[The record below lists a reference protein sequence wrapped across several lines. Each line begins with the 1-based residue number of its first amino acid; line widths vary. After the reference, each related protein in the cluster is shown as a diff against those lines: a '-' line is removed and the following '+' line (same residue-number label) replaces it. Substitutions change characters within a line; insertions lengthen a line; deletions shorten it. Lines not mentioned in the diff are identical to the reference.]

1 MPSLPLLKALGL
13 NFSPNQLEVEPGSLV
28 EASNV
33 IIRRDNVIE
42 SRRGYALY
50 GTAMGSSSD
59 RCKQLIT
66 YKNKLIRHFSNRL
79 QYEDGLNNAGVTS
92 FFDFNEVVAGIPQ
105 TASISE
111 AEAGL
116 RIKSI
121 EANSNLYFTSSEGIR
136 KISAK
141 SSDAFSASNI
151 TQAGGVKALDAQG
164 FLNTSL
170 GDQSSFLPS
179 DSGVAYKVVWGT
191 KDANNNLILGT
202 PSDAV
207 TVINPLLDLTLRD
220 FSNLLLQLDNVTGYL
235 PKSSL
240 LDDVNYY
247 SSLSLP
253 LSATAIQLRDKMI
266 LLAKKLDEDLLF
278 ATDTGAGTSFL
289 PLNIS
294 GATVSSGAITVSFS
308 AGTATN
314 YFTPGDKINI
324 PTDTTTPIL
333 GFTSNGVSVDN
344 INTNQTVTAAAAGS
358 ITFTAKD
365 YTTTNPVG
373 VSGTITNI
381 STVGTL
387 GDGDVVL
394 TCSSHGLK
402 DTQIVEITGSNSVPK
417 IDGTYQIKYLSKD
430 TFSVNLKQS
439 YSTMSNA
446 ATNVTFQDAG
456 DTVTFASPHGL
467 LNGDSVVF
475 TTITTTTGIVINTRY
490 YVVNAA
496 TNTIQVASTLGGP
509 ALPLTNNG
517 TGVVVRALSE
527 NIVCANHGYVAND
540 TVSFSVTSATNEGV
554 TFPAGT
560 NITLSA
566 ATNLPHGLV
575 VGDRVIFTA
584 STISAVTINTTYY
597 VVAVGATTFQISAT
611 AGGTPITLTVGTGT
625 MNRLF
630 TSATYYVL
638 SSGLATNTFK
648 VSTTL
653 GGSPNVISGSGN
665 VAKAIPSAGT
675 GASWKVKI
683 DGFSTAKIE
692 SYEFR
697 SIEPPVEQK
706 DPATNDGLLSIQTYF
721 STILTTLQDF
731 ISSRGSNIVSSA
743 VYTTYLSGLD
753 YTSNASVTLKITI
766 PPVVSQY
773 SADNNPYFYQIY
785 RTSISSVSGVSTAN
799 DISII
804 QEYTQIDEK
813 FPTSAELSA
822 GLVTYLDTTAESVAT
837 TGANLY
843 TNERSGQGALQ
854 ANDVPPFALDINRF
868 KGYVFFSNTR
878 TRQRKSLSLIG
889 VASMVSSYNPSNPYK
904 LTISDGTTTNTYRF
918 VVGASEVTQLTC
930 GIASGLASSGTANYF
945 LLNSAN
951 DDTEYYV
958 WYKVGTAVDPLVS
971 GKTGIAVSV
980 NGTDLAPAVAQK
992 TADALNNNMV
1002 DFSASVVGAIVTITN
1017 QEVGAATDSSIGTLP
1032 GTFSIATTVQ
1042 GVGEDA
1048 ANKQVL
1054 LSSNISIGI
1063 AIEDTAKSL
1072 IRVIN
1077 KNASEIVNGFYISGT
1092 SSTPGA
1098 ILLEGRGLSLDEFY
1112 VMGSDSIIGQSFNPD
1127 LSPGTISIT
1136 AIGLGSS
1143 PLITTGSAHLL
1154 LNGDRIIIS
1163 NSNSTPSVDG
1173 VYEID
1178 YVNTTQFRIT
1188 PASAV
1193 TVVGTSAA
1201 FESILVAEG
1210 SSNEEQ
1216 PHRVYY
1222 SKYQEPEAVP
1232 ILNYFDIGATDK
1244 AILRIFPLR
1253 DSLFVFKQD
1262 GLYRISG
1269 ETTPFTVALFDS
1281 SCILI
1286 APDSVAVSNNQVY
1299 GWTTQGVS
1307 IITEAGVNIISRPID
1322 TEILKK
1328 ASSQFTNFSTATWGV
1343 GYESDNS
1350 YTVYTTNDI
1359 EDTEGTIGFRY
1370 SNLTSSWTTV
1380 DKTTTCGIV
1389 NPADD
1394 KLYLGAGD
1402 VNYIEKERK
1411 DFTRYDYSDRE
1422 LSFDIATGALSGDK
1436 ILLPIV
1442 SNLAVGDVVVQDQ
1455 TLTTFEFNSL
1465 LQKLDIDPGVP
1476 SSDYYST
1483 LAAQAGDDLRV
1494 KIEALATKLDSEV
1507 TPGYAAVIASLGG
1520 AILTA
1525 DIANPAEITTA
1536 AAHGLQSGRYVSI
1549 SGNTAGDVNG
1559 NFEATV
1565 TGSTTFTI
1573 PVDLLLAG
1581 TGGAFST
1588 LDDDF
1593 RDIKVCY
1600 NLIISR
1606 LNSDPIVSYSNYR
1619 PIDNNTIQEAIIV
1632 EINSASK
1639 TITLNLSIDYV
1650 VGPISIYKAIPC
1662 RYTYAPLT
1670 MGDPLGLKHIREAT
1684 IMFAN
1689 KAFTS
1694 AEMNFSTDLLPE
1706 IITVSFDGDGNGIF
1720 GHQNFGTG
1728 FFGGASNSA
1737 PFRTYIPRQCQ
1748 RCRYINVG
1756 FVHRTAREQFS
1767 VYGITLTGEVGQS
1780 TRAYR

>member
-13 NFSPNQLEVEPGSLV
+13 NFSPNQLEVQPGSLV

-42 SRRGYALY
+42 SRRGYGLY
-50 GTAMGSSSD
+50 GTAMGSISD

-79 QYEDGLNNAGVTS
+79 QYEDGLNNSGITS
-92 FFDFNEVVAGIPQ
+92 FFDFNEIVSGIPQ
-105 TASISE
+105 VASISE
-111 AEAGL
+111 AQSGL

-136 KISAK
+136 KISAR
-141 SSDAFSASNI
+141 SSDTFSASNI
-151 TQAGGVKALDAQG
+151 TQAGGVKALDAEG
-164 FLNTSL
+164 FLNTTL
-170 GDQSSFLPS
+170 GDQSSFLAS

-191 KDANNNLILGT
+191 KDANNNLVLGT

-240 LDDVNYY
+240 LDDTNYY
-247 SSLSLP
+247 STLSLP
-253 LSATAIQLRDKMI
+253 LLATSAQLRDNLI

-278 ATDTGAGTSFL
+278 ATDTGAGTSYL

-294 GATVSSGAITVSFS
+294 GATVSSGAVTVAFS

-314 YFTPGDKINI
+314 YFVSGDKINI
-324 PTDTTTPIL
+324 PTDTTASIL
-333 GFTSNGVSVDN
+333 GFTSNGVGVDS
-344 INTNQTVTAAAAGS
+344 INTNQLVTSVAAGN
-358 ITFTAKD
+358 IVFTAKD

-417 IDGTYQIKYLSKD
+417 IDGTYTIKYLSKD
-430 TFSVNLKQS
+430 TFSVNLKKS
-439 YSTMSNA
+439 YSTISNA
-446 ATNVTFQDAG
+446 ATAVTFQDAG
-456 DTVTFASPHGL
+456 DTVTLNSHGL

-475 TTITTTTGIVINTRY
+475 TVITTTTGISINTRY

-496 TNTIQVASTLGGP
+496 TNTFQVASSLGGA

-517 TGVVVRALSE
+517 TGTVVRALSE
-527 NIVCANHGYVAND
+527 NIVSTNHGYVAND

-575 VGDRVIFTA
+575 VGDRVLFTA
-584 STISAVTINTTYY
+584 STISAVTVNTVYY
-597 VVAVGATTFQISAT
+597 VVAAGATTFQISAT
-611 AGGTPITLTVGTGT
+611 ANGTPITLTAGTGT
-625 MNRLF
+625 MNRVF
-630 TSATYYVL
+630 TSTTYYVL
-638 SSGLATNTFK
+638 SSGLATNSFK

-665 VAKAIPSAGT
+665 VSKAIPTAAT
-675 GASWKVKI
+675 GASWKVII
-683 DGFSTAKIE
+683 DGTSTAKIE

-697 SIEPPVEQK
+697 SIEVPVEQD
-706 DPATNDGLLSIQTYF
+706 DPATNDQLLSIKDYL
-721 STILTTLQDF
+721 STVLTTLQDF
-731 ISSRGSNIVSSA
+731 ITARGSNIVSSA
-743 VYTTYLSGLD
+743 VYTAYLSGLD
-753 YTSNASVTLKITI
+753 VTTNASVTLKITI
-766 PPVVSQY
+766 PPIVAQY
-773 SADNNPYFYQIY
+773 SVDNNPYFYQIY
-785 RTSISSVSGVSTAN
+785 RTSISSVSGVSTIN
-799 DISII
+799 DIAII
-804 QEYTQIDEK
+804 QEYTQIEEK
-813 FPTSAELSA
+813 FPTSGELTL
-822 GLVTYLDTTAESVAT
+822 GLVTFVDDIAESIAG
-837 TGANLY
+837 TGAALY
-843 TNERSGQGALQ
+843 TNERSGQGGLQ
-854 ANDVPPFALDINRF
+854 ANDIPPYALDINRF

-889 VASMVSSYNPSNPYK
+889 VANMVSNYNSLNPYK

-918 VVGASEVTQLTC
+918 VVGVAEVTQLIC
-930 GIASGLASSGTANYF
+930 GAAGGLVSSGTANYF
-945 LLNSAN
+945 TINSAN
-951 DDTEYYV
+951 NETSYYV
-958 WYKVGTAVDPLVS
+958 WYKVGTAVDPAIS
-971 GKTGIAVSV
+971 GKTGISVSV
-980 NGTDLAPAVAQK
+980 NSADSANTVAQK
-992 TADALNNNMV
+992 TSDALKNNMV
-1002 DFSASVVGAIVTITN
+1002 DFLASVVTATVTITN
-1017 QEVGAATDSSIGTLP
+1017 QEVGASTNATIGTLP
-1032 GTFSIATTVQ
+1032 GTFSISTITQ

-1054 LSSNISIGI
+1054 LSSNISVGI

-1077 KNASEIVNGFYISGT
+1077 KNTNEIVNGFYISGT
-1092 SSTPGA
+1092 SSTPGSF
-1098 ILLEGRGLSLDEFY
+1098 LLEGRGLSADEFY
-1112 VMGSDSIIGQSFNPD
+1112 VMGSDSIIGTSFNPD
-1127 LSPGTISIT
+1127 LSPGSVAIT
-1136 AIGLGSS
+1136 AIAAGSPS
-1143 PLITTGSAHLL
+1143 LITTGSNHNL
-1154 LNGDRIIIS
+1154 LNGDKIVIS
-1163 NSNSTPSVDG
+1163 NSNSTPSIDG

-1178 YVNTTQFRIT
+1178 YVSATQFYIT
-1188 PASAV
+1188 PTSTI
-1193 TVVGTSAA
+1193 TVAGTSAA
-1201 FESILVAEG
+1201 FESVSVAEA

-1216 PHRVYY
+1216 QHRVYY

-1232 ILNYFDIGATDK
+1232 LLNYFDIGATDK

-1286 APDSVAVSNNQVY
+1286 APDSIAVSNNQVY
-1299 GWTTQGVS
+1299 GWTTQGISV
-1307 IITEAGVNIISRPID
+1307 ITEAGVSIISRPID

-1350 YTVYTTNDI
+1350 YTVYTTNEID
-1359 EDTEGTIGFRY
+1359 DTLGTIGFRY

-1380 DKTTTCGIV
+1380 DKSATCGLV
-1389 NPADD
+1389 SPSDD

-1411 DFTRYDYSDRE
+1411 EFTRYDYADRE
-1422 LSFDIATGALSGDK
+1422 LAFDIASGSLSGTT
-1436 ILLPIV
+1436 IALPIV
-1442 SNLAVGDVVVQDQ
+1442 STLTVGDVVVQTQ
-1455 TLTTFEFNSL
+1455 TLTVFEFNSL
-1465 LQKLDIDPGVP
+1465 LQKLDLDPGVP

-1483 LAAQAGDDLRV
+1483 LGAQAGDDLRA
-1494 KIEALATKLDSEV
+1494 KIEALATKLDTEL
-1507 TPGYAAVIASLGG
+1507 TPGYAALIASLGG
-1520 AILTA
+1520 SILTA

-1536 AAHGLQSGRYVSI
+1536 SAHGLQTGRYVSI

-1559 NFEATV
+1559 NFQVTV
-1565 TGSTTFTI
+1565 TGLSSFTV
-1573 PVDLLLAG
+1573 PVDLLFAG
-1581 TGGAFST
+1581 SGGGFST

-1593 RDIKVCY
+1593 QDIKICY

-1606 LNSDPIVSYSNYR
+1606 LNSDAVVSFSNYR
-1619 PIDNNTIQEAIIV
+1619 PVDNDTVQEAIIDS
-1632 EINSASK
+1632 INEAAK
-1639 TITLNLSIDYV
+1639 TITLNLSLDYV
-1650 VGPISIYKAIPC
+1650 VGPISIFKAIPC

-1670 MGDPLGLKHIREAT
+1670 MGDALGLKHIREAT
-1684 IMFAN
+1684 MMFSN

-1694 AEMNFSTDLLPE
+1694 AELNFSTDLLPE
-1706 IITVSFDGDGNGIF
+1706 LVTVSFDGDGNGIF
-1720 GHQNFGTG
+1720 GHQNFGSG
-1728 FFGGASNSA
+1728 FFGGGSNSA

-1756 FVHRTAREQFS
+1756 FAHGTAREQFAI
-1767 VYGITLTGEVGQS
+1767 YGITLTGEIGQS